1 MKKKILLV
9 EYNSSAIG
17 KIRQILHHKI
27 FEITVAATQEKARDL
42 LGNFRFDLLITETLL
57 PKSHGFILSKYAA
70 ENYPDTKIIIIS
82 ERLKEED
89 YKHEAITKH
98 GASDFFEKPL
108 KEKEFKKKVLEV
120 LNINEADV
128 QEMEGSSDVT
138 TRIHKIPSLEE
149 LEAAKKKSEKE
160 ETHGNISNEKKK
172 TPIIEIDLD
181 EQD

>member
-27 FEITVAATQEKARDL
+27 FDITVATSQEKARDL
-42 LGNFRFDLLITETLL
+42 LKNFHFDLLITETLL
-57 PKSHGFILSKYAA
+57 PKSHGFILSKYVS
-70 ENYPDTKIIIIS
+70 ENYPGTKIIIIS
-82 ERLKEED
+82 EKLKEID

-120 LNINEADV
+120 LNIKETDLKDTD
-128 QEMEGSSDVT
+128 ESSDVT
-138 TRIHKIPSLEE
+138 TRIHKIPSVEE
-149 LEAAKKKSEKE
+149 LEAVKKRSEKE
-160 ETHGNISNEKKK
+160 ETQGEISKEKKK

-181 EQD
+181 

>member
-27 FEITVAATQEKARDL
+27 FDITVATSQEKARDL
-42 LGNFRFDLLITETLL
+42 LKNFRFDLLITETLL
-57 PKSHGFILSKYAA
+57 PKSHGFILSKYVS
-70 ENYPDTKIIIIS
+70 ENYPGTKIIIIS
-82 ERLKEED
+82 EKLKEVD

-120 LNINEADV
+120 LNIKETDL
-128 QEMEGSSDVT
+128 QETDESSDVT

-149 LEAAKKKSEKE
+149 LEAVKKKSEKE
-160 ETHGNISNEKKK
+160 ETPGNISKEKKK
-172 TPIIEIDLD
+172 PTIIEIDLD
-181 EQD
+181 